1 MLDNANEAGLLTAL
15 NGRLPRLGTSLYAD
29 DVAIFLH
36 QSKHD
41 INNFSHLLT
50 MFGEATSLKTNLQ
63 KTQVVPIR
71 CDSIDLQ
78 KILHN
83 FPATIKSFPIK
94 YLGLPPLNFETQQ
107 NPLPTY
113 PRQSRLM
120 PSKLAGQDDKYEGQ
134 IDASKNSPHSATDL
148 PLDNPKGAGNHT
160 TCNGQA
166 TEQIIVDGRR

>member
-1 MLDNANEAGLLTAL
+1 MAK
-15 NGRLPRLGTSLYAD
+15 LGHHPIL
-29 DVAIFLH
+29 FLH
-36 QSKHD
+36 IKIPAQRDPKAADHTRSWFKTG
-41 INNFSHLLT
+41 HLLT

-166 TEQIIVDGRR
+166 TEEITVDGRR

>member
-1 MLDNANEAGLLTAL
+1 
-15 NGRLPRLGTSLYAD
+15 
-29 DVAIFLH
+29 
-36 QSKHD
+36 
-41 INNFSHLLT
+41 

-134 IDASKNSPHSATDL
+134 IDASKNSPHNATDL

-166 TEQIIVDGRR
+166 TEEITVDGRR